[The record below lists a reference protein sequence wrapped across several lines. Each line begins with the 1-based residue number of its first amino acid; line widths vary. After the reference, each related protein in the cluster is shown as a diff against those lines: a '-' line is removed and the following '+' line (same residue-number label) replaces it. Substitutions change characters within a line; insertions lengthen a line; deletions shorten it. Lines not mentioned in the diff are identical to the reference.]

1 MQHIWDLI
9 TYHYSALAANY
20 HVDPITFM
28 CIHLVGT
35 PVFILSIGWIIKNYR
50 QKKSMVLPAI
60 VSLII
65 YNVGNVYLIICGKNI
80 GWYIYTIIA
89 VTSMISGFFT
99 YKKIR
104 VDMRNAIISENFIA
118 ANK

>member
-1 MQHIWDLI
+1 MHHIWI
-9 TYHYSALAANY
+9 TIKYYYAALAENY
-20 HVDPITFM
+20 QVNPIIFM

-35 PVFILSIGWIIKNYR
+35 PVFIFSISWLIRNYQ
-50 QKKSMVLPAI
+50 QKKSIVLPVI

-80 GWYIYTIIA
+80 GWYIYTTIGA
-89 VTSMISGFFT
+89 TSMISGFFT

-104 VDMRNAIISENFIA
+104 VDLRNAVIS
-118 ANK
+118 